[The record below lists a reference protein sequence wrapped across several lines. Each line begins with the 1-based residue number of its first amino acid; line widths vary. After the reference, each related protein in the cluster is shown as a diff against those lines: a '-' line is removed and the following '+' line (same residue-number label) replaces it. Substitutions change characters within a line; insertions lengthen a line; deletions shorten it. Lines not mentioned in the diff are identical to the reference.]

1 MRTALDD
8 IGQLERHAL
17 SLGHPHAYCPHSLPN
32 IVRMKFVEHA
42 LALLHRHPRI
52 RLVEAPHAARFNASQ
67 RFLHLSRITIHRI
80 ILLF

>member
-1 MRTALDD
+1 
-8 IGQLERHAL
+8 
-17 SLGHPHAYCPHSLPN
+17 
-32 IVRMKFVEHA
+32 MKFVEHA